1 MKYEVT
7 YSCGHTETVQLYG
20 KQMKENGRFP
30 IIKNTDSALSVR
42 KNKSRKRMKN
52 GVCIMQYCRI

>member
-7 YSCGHTETVQLYG
+7 YSCGHTGTVQLYG
-20 KQMKENGRFP
+20 KQMKEN
-30 IIKNTDSALSVR
+30 ALSVR

>member
-7 YSCGHTETVQLYG
+7 IPAVIQEPFSCTG

-30 IIKNTDSALSVR
+30 IIRNTDSALSVI
-42 KNKSRKRMKN
+42 KNKSRKRMKKW
-52 GVCIMQYCRI
+52 GLYYAAL

>member
-7 YSCGHTETVQLYG
+7 YSCGHTGTVQLYG
-20 KQMKENGRFP
+20 KQMKENRRFP

-42 KNKSRKRMKN
+42 KNKSRKRMKKW
-52 GVCIMQYCRI
+52 GLYCAVL